1 MYGSQAAVVATFL
14 HLAAAV
20 LPVLA
25 TQMNS
30 VLAEWAVSRCLRK
43 LGQIT
48 VESRSG
54 RVVLSL
60 LLTPV
65 LSLAARVVAELLVA
79 SELSAVWM
87 GFSERDH
94 LAAVFTTGDIAA
106 RSHKPVHLQ
115 IGSAQEVIEPP
126 CALNTVGVA
135 LGEPRALCET

>member
-14 HLAAAV
+14 HWAAAV

-30 VLAEWAVSRCLRK
+30 VLAEWAVSRCLRT

-54 RVVLSL
+54 RVVFSL

-65 LSLAARVVAELLVA
+65 LSLAASVVAEPFIR
-79 SELSAVWM
+79 SHLSV
-87 GFSERDH
+87 SS
-94 LAAVFTTGDIAA
+94 A
-106 RSHKPVHLQ
+106 RSTQRHRQAAILTVREAFISSHQPIELRVHGTYQ
-115 IGSAQEVIEPP
+115 VGEVP
-126 CALNTVGVA
+126 VA
-135 LGEPRALCET
+135 L